1 MVLVDSS
8 VWIEHLRNGNAT
20 LQGLLLNLQVQIHPF
35 VLGELALGSLR
46 NRASILDALSNL
58 PRVLQAQDAEV
69 LQFIENQKLYGVGIG
84 YVDAHLLASVALT
97 PGATLWTRDKKLC
110 TVAKRLGLRWDG

>member
-8 VWIEHLRNGNAT
+8 VWIEHLRNGDTT
-20 LQGLLLNLQVQIHPF
+20 LKGLLLNLQVQTHSF

-46 NRASILDALSNL
+46 GRATILDALSNL
-58 PRVLQAQDAEV
+58 PRVLAAQDAEV
-69 LQFIENQKLYGVGIG
+69 LQFIENKKLYGVGIG

-97 PGATLWTRDKKLC
+97 AGTALWTLDKKLD
-110 TVAKRLGLRWDG
+110 TVARRLGLRWDG